1 MVKHILHI
9 HGFNSSPLSV
19 KAEQSRKFF
28 ALNYPEVVF
37 HCPQLAT
44 SPQQAIQQ
52 LEKLIEQTKGDTSWF
67 IIGSSLGGFFASY
80 LSNKYKLP
88 AVLINPA
95 VKPYE
100 LLVDYLGE
108 QCNPYTNITYQVT
121 PEHMQQLKALKV
133 NKPMLDSEQKNNYLV
148 MVQTGD
154 EVLDYQQA
162 VDEYQHCSMIVEQG
176 GDHSFVHFDEKLPII
191 ADFFKLNQTELA

>member
-19 KAEQSRKFF
+19 KAEQSRQFF
-28 ALNYPEVVF
+28 KQYFPEVVF

-44 SPQQAIQQ
+44 SPEQAIAQ
-52 LEKLIEQTKGDTSWF
+52 LEQLIEQTKCDSSWF
-67 IIGSSLGGFFASY
+67 VIGSSLGGYFASY
-80 LSNKYKLP
+80 LADKYNLR

-121 PEHMQQLKALKV
+121 PDHMQQLKALKV

-162 VDEYQHCSMIVEQG
+162 VDEYQHCTMIVEQG
-176 GDHSFVHFDEKLPII
+176 GDHSFVNFNEKLPMI
-191 ADFFKLNQTELA
+191 ADFFELKQIETA